1 VAWATPETIFYTY
14 YTSGVLRLATVAAKG
29 GDLHDVPVPN
39 GSPVWPTACQKTGD
53 VVFSVIDPS
62 GRDSLWRVDSKG
74 NNLKQLTNG
83 VEDER
88 PSCSPDGKFVVYQD
102 AAPVPGRLMR
112 VNLDG
117 GSPTAIGNMN
127 LEYPVI
133 SPDGKSVAG
142 RYDPGPDKP
151 MTLAT
156 IGIDGGEV
164 QNTYQ
169 LPLGANIGDEAGA
182 KVAWSRDGRSILF
195 LVGKNGVSNLWAQS
209 LAPTGKTP
217 PAPRQITNF
226 GSLQIWSF
234 SLSPNGGEAVF
245 ARGRAVG
252 DAVLISHFH

>member
-1 VAWATPETIFYTY
+1 
-14 YTSGVLRLATVAAKG
+14 VLRLATVAAKG

-39 GSPVWPTACQKTGD
+39 GSPVWPTPCQKTGD
-53 VVFSVIDPS
+53 VVFSVIDPT
-62 GRDSLWRVDSKG
+62 GHDSLWRVDSKG

-83 VEDER
+83 LEDER

-117 GSPTAIGNMN
+117 GSPTAIGNVH

-156 IGIDGGEV
+156 IGIGGGEV

-195 LVGKNGVSNLWAQS
+195 LVGKNAVSNLWAQS

-234 SLSPNGGEAVF
+234 SLSPNGGETVF

-252 DAVLISHFH
+252 DAVLISHLH